1 MTEEVRKDPGNR
13 LGNYIKT
20 DKRSWLSEQAKFMR
34 VHADLP
40 IEKPLHRGCHVVNPD
55 GEKYWVTFKY
65 ERLPN
70 FCFRCG
76 ILRHDEKHCPGFPH
90 NSDSPKQYGDW
101 LHANGN
107 SKMGTEKSKTS
118 NSRGLEER
126 MGEGSDDKITS
137 TTTTSLD
144 LMTGQKEIPKTPKGH
159 SKSKNTVSNG
169 EGMSVMQIT
178 ENQVRWDKPEASS
191 SEQQKKAPSH
201 DPMNTTP
208 SGSKDGVAYSI
219 VGLLNKLPHDAH
231 EVISPL
237 KPNKVPNS
245 ARGNP

>member
-1 MTEEVRKDPGNR
+1 MEWVEKNGPWNFDNNLLLLCRWRKGLLVSNLTFIHSPFWIQIWGLSFENMTEEVRKDPGNR

-34 VHADLP
+34 VHADLT
-40 IEKPLHRGCHVVNPD
+40 IDKPLRRGCHVVNPN

-126 MGEGSDDKITS
+126 MGEGSDDKTTS

-169 EGMSVMQIT
+169 EGMSVMQIM

-191 SEQQKKAPSH
+191 SEQ
-201 DPMNTTP
+201 
-208 SGSKDGVAYSI
+208 
-219 VGLLNKLPHDAH
+219 
-231 EVISPL
+231 
-237 KPNKVPNS
+237 
-245 ARGNP
+245 